1 MKIKWATWR
10 QPGASLTLLPFK
22 KDTYVG
28 MNKTYTR
35 HLHIYMK
42 ESRVTINMRWQFSNV
57 SFSNPLQSEFS
68 LLFTIVTNHRPVV
81 EVSLEPMVEFI
92 ATILKGSGSN
102 IKASSQNEMRISSR
116 TVKESSEV
124 GP

>member
-1 MKIKWATWR
+1 MGDVEATWCLSHVIAIQEGHVR
-10 QPGASLTLLPFK
+10 RNEQDVHTSFA
-22 KDTYVG
+22 Y
-28 MNKTYTR
+28 
-35 HLHIYMK
+35 LHER
-42 ESRVTINMRWQFSNV
+42 ESCHHQHAMAVFQRLD
-57 SFSNPLQSEFS
+57 PLQSEFS